1 MLEGWGA
8 HQQLPCSPLL
18 GKETGKL
25 QQLSAFLG
33 DKLGAWGTV

>member
-18 GKETGKL
+18 GKE
-25 QQLSAFLG
+25 LSAFFG

>member
-8 HQQLPCSPLL
+8 HQQLPCNLLL

-25 QQLSAFLG
+25 QQLSAAFG
-33 DKLGAWGTV
+33 DKLSACGTV